1 MADAILYDGEAT
13 VVRPGSDVGGAWRDS
28 SRTQLNHVE
37 GEVRP
42 LAPFVKA
49 EVGKLDRISILNSV
63 LDRINEIKN

>member
-1 MADAILYDGEAT
+1 MTFWAWSWVADAILYDGEAT

-49 EVGKLDRISILNSV
+49 EVEERKERI
-63 LDRINEIKN
+63 